1 MDPQV
6 VLARTPLGAEALSKQ
21 DHDLPRALRHAL
33 ILIDG
38 RSTVARLEQR
48 GAIIPEFPAALRELV
63 ARGLVAP
70 VGHNHTAS
78 YVAAQ
83 AGGAAG
89 QSLSRALVGVAESIL
104 GDKSGKVVKKLGEAG
119 DSREELSAAVDG
131 CYKLIRLT
139 IDESRAEEFRSAAKA
154 LITHSG

>member
-6 VLARTPLGAEALSKQ
+6 VLARTPQGAEALNKP

-38 RSTVARLEQR
+38 RSTVSKLEQR
-48 GAIIPEFPAALRELV
+48 GAVIPEFPAALRELV
-63 ARGLVAP
+63 ARGLVTP
-70 VGHNHTAS
+70 VGHNVTAS
-78 YVAAQ
+78 YVAAHN
-83 AGGAAG
+83 GGAPD
-89 QSLSRALVGVAESIL
+89 QSLSRGLVGLAESIL
-104 GDKSGKVVKKLGEAG
+104 GEGSAKVVRKLEDAG
-119 DSREELSAAVDG
+119 SSREALSVAVEG

-154 LITHSG
+154 LIARSG

>member
-6 VLARTPLGAEALSKQ
+6 VLARTPQGAEALNKP
-21 DHDLPRALRHAL
+21 DHDLPRTLRHAL

-38 RSTVARLEQR
+38 RSTVAKLEQR
-48 GAIIPEFPAALRELV
+48 GAVIPEFPAALRELV

-70 VGHNHTAS
+70 VGHNATAS
-78 YVAAQ
+78 YVAAHN
-83 AGGAAG
+83 GGAAD
-89 QSLSRALVGVAESIL
+89 QSLSRALVGLAESIL
-104 GDKSGKVVKKLGEAG
+104 GQGSAKVVKKLEDAGGTREA
-119 DSREELSAAVDG
+119 LSVAVEG

-154 LITHSG
+154 LIARSV